1 MPTIF
6 ISFQTLDTEW
16 LMSHLVENEV
26 ASLIKTKTLIGERW
40 TYNNIPRGFSNLS
53 YSNLYLTEKEIFEL
67 IDSDED
73 KVFYKLNGLPD
84 RMNLTLKKD

>member
-6 ISFQTLDTEW
+6 ISFQSRDAEW
-16 LMSHLVENEV
+16 LMSHLVENDV
-26 ASLIKTKTLIGERW
+26 ASLIKTKTLVGERW
-40 TYNNIPRGFSNLS
+40 TYN
-53 YSNLYLTEKEIFEL
+53 YSKLYLTEKEIFEL

-84 RMNLTLKKD
+84 RMKLTLKKD